1 MRSADAGKALRRAPD
16 TRYASYCHYKSLVLA
31 EEGCPDDAK
40 KGKLS
45 AGSLV
50 QVETCDAM

>member
-31 EEGCPDDAK
+31 EEGRPDDAK